1 MGALQLAWGSAVL
14 GMDPSCAATSALCS
28 GLSDH
33 SMWEICLF
41 TSSLQLT
48 LWASLVSLKH
58 SKSIS
63 TMQTY
68 SEQMN
73 KDLTLHPPCHGRKP
87 YLFVK
92 AFLFGYIYHITFYD
106 VLGLRQVVYLKYILG
121 FWHIWSWVRCGAWLQ
136 IRISLTLSLVVEWNS
151 RLGFVFKLNNT
162 RIMQA
167 ALVRAQLYLVAT
179 WAAEAL
185 NNISNTCLTFT
196 SMIRSLVRKEK
207 K

>member
-28 GLSDH
+28 GLSGH

-106 VLGLRQVVYLKYILG
+106 VLGLCQVVYLKYILG